1 MSYKLVGPE
10 SLTAAHFVL
19 LIRLT
24 YHYLSGH
31 LHPCLERCKLV
42 WHSFFKRSRPFHK
55 PVRRCEPCNLYQLLV
70 LKFNV
75 MFLQYATKLQNMA
88 GFFKYASIEEK
99 HGTVTLKSSSSGERD
114 QECYLQDLLI
124 RASRDTTSRF
134 IIAIEYENFIFHVVR
149 VTDSSALEVE
159 DAVTILHR
167 FVHSGSGNSI
177 STFYNIED
185 ELADSQE
192 KMSNQS
198 CLVTLSYARG
208 AFFDSLSL
216 PIADLELLQ
225 TPLTSAR
232 KQRITT
238 AVKRTIRSLSNAWK
252 DRTIVRVLFW
262 LSVGAL
268 CMVAAAMAHQKFNN
282 TFHQHF
288 ENGIWVRYDLRGSQ
302 GPKYQLQ
309 FTHHNASS
317 WAAKNPHQNGEWAF
331 RIDDQAMIPAHLMD
345 EEEELYQ
352 RWFQDRYPEK
362 NQIRLDQ
369 RYIND
374 SFLGDPDQIKVPSD
388 KQFHMAHCVR
398 ALRRY
403 WQAKETGKHVCPRDI
418 DYRHMKHCLD
428 SMDEWAFP
436 DGERGSI
443 KPVVDSGTWKL
454 IWETKVCF

>member
-1 MSYKLVGPE
+1 MPGQ
-10 SLTAAHFVL
+10 
-19 LIRLT
+19 
-24 YHYLSGH
+24 
-31 LHPCLERCKLV
+31 LHPCLEDASSFAPFSSGVLI
-42 WHSFFKRSRPFHK
+42 HSISLFVSVEFSTSI
-55 PVRRCEPCNLYQLLV
+55 QLPT
-70 LKFNV
+70 LKSNV
-75 MFLQYATKLQNMA
+75 YFQPTTILHDMA
-88 GFFKYASIEEK
+88 GFFKYSSIEDRDL
-99 HGTVTLKSSSSGERD
+99 TVTLKSDSSGTHDE
-114 QECYLQDLLI
+114 EYYLQDLLI

-134 IIAIEYENFIFHVVR
+134 IVAIEYEHYIFHVVR
-149 VTDSSALEVE
+149 VMDASASEVG
-159 DAVTILHR
+159 DAVKIFDG
-167 FVHSGSGNSI
+167 FVRSGSGTFV
-177 STFYNIED
+177 STFYKTED
-185 ELADSQE
+185 DLSDSQE
-192 KMSNQS
+192 KMSTHS
-198 CLVTLSYARG
+198 CLATLSHARG
-208 AFFDSLSL
+208 PFFDSLSL
-216 PIADLELLQ
+216 PIADLELLN
-225 TPLTSAR
+225 TPSSALR
-232 KQRITT
+232 KQRTTT
-238 AVKRTIRSLSNAWK
+238 AVKRTIHFLGNAWK
-252 DRTIVRVLFW
+252 DRTTVRVLFW
-262 LSVGAL
+262 IAIIAL
-268 CMVAAAMAHQKFNN
+268 GMVVVAMVHEPFNK

-288 ENGIWVRYDLRGSQ
+288 EHGIWVRYDLQGSQ

-331 RIDDQAMIPAHLMD
+331 RLDDQAMIPAHLMD

-352 RWFQDRYPEK
+352 RWFQNRYPEK

-369 RYIND
+369 RYINN

-436 DGERGSI
+436 DGDRGSI

>member
-1 MSYKLVGPE
+1 
-10 SLTAAHFVL
+10 
-19 LIRLT
+19 
-24 YHYLSGH
+24 
-31 LHPCLERCKLV
+31 
-42 WHSFFKRSRPFHK
+42 
-55 PVRRCEPCNLYQLLV
+55 
-70 LKFNV
+70 
-75 MFLQYATKLQNMA
+75 MA
-88 GFFKYASIEEK
+88 GSSKYAIVEDRSLA
-99 HGTVTLKSSSSGERD
+99 VTLKSNSSEGNDE
-114 QECYLQDLLI
+114 ECYLQDLLI
-124 RASRDTTSRF
+124 RASRDTTTRF
-134 IIAIEYENFIFHVVR
+134 IVVIEYEHYIFHVVR
-149 VTDSSALEVE
+149 VTDASVLEVE
-159 DAVTILHR
+159 DAATILDE
-167 FVHSGSGNSI
+167 FVRSGSGTFI
-177 STFYNIED
+177 STFFTIENN
-185 ELADSQE
+185 LSASQD
-192 KMSNQS
+192 KMSTRS
-198 CLVTLSYARG
+198 CLATLSHARG
-208 AFFDSLSL
+208 PFFDSLSL
-216 PIADLELLQ
+216 PIADLELLKA
-225 TPLTSAR
+225 PLNVPR

-238 AVKRTIRSLSNAWK
+238 AVKQTLCALRNAWNN
-252 DRTIVRVLFW
+252 RITSRLLFW
-262 LSVGAL
+262 IAIGTL
-268 CMVAAAMAHQKFNN
+268 CTIAAAMIHGTFDK

-288 ENGIWVRYDLRGSQ
+288 EHGIWVRYNLQGSQ

-352 RWFQDRYPEK
+352 RWFRTRYPEK

-369 RYIND
+369 KYLNE
-374 SFLGDPDQIKVPSD
+374 SFLGDPDQIQVPSD

-436 DGERGSI
+436 DGARGSV